1 MEDILIDTDIVIEYL
16 RNKKKSSTELVK
28 LIRKHVIYIS
38 AISEFELFLGARTG
52 RHRDDLEMVFNQ
64 VAVIP
69 FDFGCGR
76 IAADIWRNR
85 EATHQNLEIK
95 DMFIASIAI
104 YRDLW
109 LRTFNEKHFKG
120 IEKLKVWQW

>member
-16 RNKKKSSTELVK
+16 RNKKKSSTELVR

-69 FDFGCGR
+69 ESEQTNNHPASRPWRLRGSTISRWPKRPLKTSFSISEKPRKSPGE
-76 IAADIWRNR
+76 DIV
-85 EATHQNLEIK
+85 TL
-95 DMFIASIAI
+95 S
-104 YRDLW
+104 
-109 LRTFNEKHFKG
+109 
-120 IEKLKVWQW
+120 